1 MVIGGRMLRKIF
13 GPKRE
18 EVRAG
23 FGNLSTEDFHVLNSS
38 PNITRVVKS
47 RTIRWVGDLA
57 RMGKKDVC
65 SVMVGKPEERR
76 HLEDLSV
83 HWSIILKWIIKK

>member
-1 MVIGGRMLRKIF
+1 MVFDGRMLRKIF

-18 EVRAG
+18 DVRAG
-23 FGNLSTEDFHVLNSS
+23 FRNLLTEEFHDLNSS

-47 RTIRWVGDLA
+47 RTIRWVGNVA
-57 RMGKKDVC
+57 CVGKKNVY
-65 SVMVGKPEERR
+65 SVLVGKPEERR